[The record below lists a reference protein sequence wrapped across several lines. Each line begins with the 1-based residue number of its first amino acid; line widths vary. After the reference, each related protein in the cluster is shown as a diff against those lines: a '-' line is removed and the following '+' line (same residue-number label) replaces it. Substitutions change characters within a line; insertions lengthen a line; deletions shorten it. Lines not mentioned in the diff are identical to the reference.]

1 MKKPILL
8 IDMDEVLADFK
19 GGVTD
24 EEKTEWCPETMYED
38 GFFFNLKPI
47 SGAMGAVKKLFDSGL
62 FDIHICS
69 TPVAGLHGSYSD
81 KSKWINKYFPYLYN
95 RIILTQN
102 KTLVKADIAI
112 DDRPEIYS
120 SEVRVIDPRTRK
132 ANQRFQWH
140 KIAEDLI
147 EEFSEIEKANIV
159 DEILGLDDDPA
170 IPCLPEEYW
179 VSKEA
184 K

>member
-8 IDMDEVLADFK
+8 LDLDEVLADFK

-24 EEKTEWCPETMYED
+24 EEKTEWCPETMYEE
-38 GFFFNLKPI
+38 GFFFNLKPV

-81 KSKWINKYFPYLYN
+81 KSKWIGKYFPYLFN

-102 KTLVKADIAI
+102 KTLIKADIAI

-132 ANQRFQWH
+132 ANQRFKWH

-147 EEFSEIEKANIV
+147 EEFSEIERANIEN
-159 DEILGLDDDPA
+159 EILG
-170 IPCLPEEYW
+170 IEEE
-179 VSKEA
+179 K
-184 K
+184 